1 MTAVVKLS
9 VNLNKVATLRNA
21 RGGSQPSLLEATQV
35 CLDAGV
41 RGITLHARKDER
53 HVRRGD
59 VYEVAELMRHA
70 RNASPDLELNIEGDP
85 RAEWLSLVHEVRPE
99 QATLVPVRDGELT
112 SEAGWTSDVDP
123 EAMRITIREL
133 RERGSRVSVFV
144 DPTLD
149 AVRWAKRMGAD
160 RVELYTEPYARAF
173 MQSESVARTVFTQ
186 YVGAAKEAHAL
197 GLGVN
202 AGHDLDLENLVL
214 FRECPHLDEVSIG
227 HALLSRALF
236 VGLDAVVREYLR
248 LLSGP
253 NPQ

>member
-1 MTAVVKLS
+1 MTAVAKLS

-21 RGGSQPSLLEATQV
+21 RGGSQPSLLDATQA
-35 CLDAGV
+35 CLDAGA
-41 RGITLHARKDER
+41 RGITLHARADER

-59 VYEVAELMRHA
+59 VYEVAELLRHA

-85 RAEWLSLVHEVRPE
+85 RPDWLSLVHEVRPE
-99 QATLVPVRDGELT
+99 QATLVPVREGELT
-112 SEAGWTSDVDP
+112 SEAGWSASTDP
-123 EAMRITIREL
+123 VAMRDTIREL
-133 RERGSRVSVFV
+133 RERGCRVSLFI

-173 MQSESVARTVFTQ
+173 MQSERVARTVFEQ
-186 YVGAAKEAHAL
+186 YVEAANEAHEQE
-197 GLGVN
+197 LGVN

-214 FRECPHLDEVSIG
+214 FRGCPHLEEVSIG

-236 VGLDAVVREYLR
+236 VGLDKVVREYLR
-248 LLSGP
+248 VLAGR
-253 NPQ
+253 

>member
-1 MTAVVKLS
+1 VAKLS

-41 RGITLHARKDER
+41 RGITLHARADER
-53 HVRRGD
+53 HIRRGD
-59 VYEVAELMRHA
+59 VYEVAELLRHA

-85 RAEWLSLVHEVRPE
+85 RPEWLSLVHEVRPE
-99 QATLVPVRDGELT
+99 QATLVPVREGELT
-112 SEAGWTSDVDP
+112 SEAGWSPSADP
-123 EAMRITIREL
+123 AAMSGMIREL
-133 RERGSRVSVFV
+133 RERGCRVSLFI

-160 RVELYTEPYARAF
+160 RVELYTEPFARAF
-173 MQSESVARTVFTQ
+173 MQSEAVARTSFVK
-186 YVGAAKEAHAL
+186 YVDAANEAHAL

-202 AGHDLDLENLVL
+202 AGHDLDLDNLLL
-214 FRECPHLDEVSIG
+214 FRDCPHLDEVSIG

-236 VGLDAVVREYLR
+236 VGLDKVVREYLR
-248 LLSGP
+248 VLAGK
-253 NPQ
+253 